1 MSAGRDRRLRQRR
14 TARALT
20 LEFLFQNLFSY
31 AAEGVVLTGLA
42 LWLGATT
49 LQIGLLGSIGG
60 FGFTAVLAAPWL
72 VRAARG
78 SRRAVMMAVYAI
90 RLCSRIGILALLFV
104 RPPDAVW
111 WLVGL
116 AGAARIAAALY
127 APLSRAWISSAVP
140 PAEHSRF
147 LSTRLSVAMIG
158 AVAAPPLAG
167 AVVDALPGTAGF
179 ALAFGAGL
187 VFGTVALWL
196 LSAAHD
202 PSARQPEQRPV
213 RGQLARS
220 LRFGPFRRMYL
231 FQTAAAF
238 ADGLAG
244 SFLDILYL
252 KYLGLSFFL
261 INALV
266 AASKGAKGLSAFANR
281 WLQKHHEPLP
291 LFRVSVVAMSLA
303 PLLLI
308 GAAPGAAALVAAA
321 LILQEAA
328 RGVMSPAEQT
338 LMMRWGTAGDQ
349 TGDFTLIFF
358 SRGVVSAFT
367 PLLAA
372 ALLRAGFGLDVQADA
387 IDPQP
392 IHVLIAAGAALKLL
406 ALSLMPWRGGAEA
419 RDGSR

>member
-1 MSAGRDRRLRQRR
+1 M
-14 TARALT
+14 T

-31 AAEGVVLTGLA
+31 ATEGVVLTGLA

-60 FGFTAVLAAPWL
+60 FGFTAILAAPWL

-78 SRRAVMMAVYAI
+78 SRRTVMMAVYAI

-116 AGAARIAAALY
+116 AGAARVAAALY

-140 PAEHSRF
+140 PAQHSRF

-187 VFGTVALWL
+187 AFGTVALWL
-196 LSAAHD
+196 LSTAHD
-202 PSARQPEQRPV
+202 PSARQRERQPV

-266 AASKGAKGLSAFANR
+266 AASKGAKGVLAFANR

-291 LFRVSVVAMSLA
+291 LFRVSVVIMSLA

-308 GAAPGAAALVAAA
+308 GAAPGAAPGAAALVAVA

-328 RGVMSPAEQT
+328 RGIMSPAEQT

-372 ALLRAGFGLDVQADA
+372 AFLRAGFGLDVQADA
-387 IDPQP
+387 IDPRP
-392 IHVLIAAGAALKLL
+392 IHLLIAAGVALKLL
-406 ALSLMPWRGGAEA
+406 ALLLMPR
-419 RDGSR
+419 RDGAAVRDDTR

>member
-1 MSAGRDRRLRQRR
+1 MSAGRDDRRRQRR

-31 AAEGVVLTGLA
+31 ATEGVVFTGLA

-78 SRRAVMMAVYAI
+78 SRRVVMMAVYAI
-90 RLCSRIGILALLFV
+90 RLCSRAGILALLFV

-111 WLVGL
+111 WLLAL
-116 AGAARIAAALY
+116 AGVARFAAALY
-127 APLSRAWISSAVP
+127 APLSRAWIASAVP
-140 PAEHSRF
+140 AADHGRF
-147 LSTRLSVAMIG
+147 LSTRLSIAMIG
-158 AVAAPPLAG
+158 AVVAPPLAG

-187 VFGTVALWL
+187 AFGTIALWL

-202 PSARQPEQRPV
+202 PSARQPARQSV
-213 RGQLARS
+213 RGQVARS

-231 FQTAAAF
+231 FQTAQAF

-281 WLQKHHEPLP
+281 WLQKRHEPLP
-291 LFRVSVVAMSLA
+291 LFQVSAVVMSLT

-308 GAAPGAAALVAAA
+308 GASPGAAVPVAVA

-358 SRGVVSAFT
+358 SRGVASAFT
-367 PLLAA
+367 PLLTA
-372 ALLRAGFGLDVQADA
+372 ALLRAVFGLDVQADT
-387 IDPQP
+387 IDPRP
-392 IHVLIAAGAALKLL
+392 IHLLIAAGVALKLL
-406 ALSLMPWRGGAEA
+406 ALLLMPRRGGAA
-419 RDGSR
+419 PRDDSR

>member
-1 MSAGRDRRLRQRR
+1 MSSPPERR
-14 TARALT
+14 TSRALT

-31 AAEGVVLTGLA
+31 ATEGVVFTGLA

-60 FGFTAVLAAPWL
+60 FGFAAILAAPWL

-78 SRRAVMMAVYAI
+78 SRRIVMMTVYAI
-90 RLCSRIGILALLFV
+90 RLCSRVGILLLMFT

-116 AGAARIAAALY
+116 AGVARVASALY
-127 APLSRAWISSAVP
+127 APLSRAWISSAI
-140 PAEHSRF
+140 PASEHSRF
-147 LSTRLSVAMIG
+147 LSTRLSIAMIG
-158 AVAAPPLAG
+158 AVVAPPLAG
-167 AVVDALPGTAGF
+167 ALVDALPGAAGF
-179 ALAFGAGL
+179 ALAFGTGL
-187 VFGTVALWL
+187 LFGTVALWL
-196 LSAAHD
+196 LANAHD
-202 PSARQPEQRPV
+202 PSAEQPAQQSIRRQLTRP
-213 RGQLARS
+213 

-231 FQTAAAF
+231 FQTATAF

-261 INALV
+261 INVFV

-281 WLQKHHEPLP
+281 WLQKRREPLP
-291 LFRVSVVAMSLA
+291 LFQVSAAIMSLT

-308 GAAPGAAALVAAA
+308 GATPGAAVLVPVA

-328 RGVMSPAEQT
+328 RGIMSPAEQT
-338 LMMRWGTAGDQ
+338 LMMRWGTSGDQ

-358 SRGVVSAFT
+358 SRGLVSAFT
-367 PLLAA
+367 PLLTA
-372 ALLRAGFGLDVQADA
+372 ALLRSVFGLDVQADT
-387 IDPQP
+387 IDPGP
-392 IHVLIAAGAALKLL
+392 IHLLIVAGVALKLL
-406 ALSLMPWRGGAEA
+406 ALLLMPRRGGAA
-419 RDGSR
+419 VRDASP